1 MPLTYLHHLVE
12 EAKLLIQLLPVGVTL
27 CAILGPISS
36 GP

>member
-1 MPLTYLHHLVE
+1 MPLTYLHHLME

-27 CAILGPISS
+27 CAILGLIRG